1 MSLSH
6 TKKPRTK
13 QGKFEGSLQWNVYQR
28 HGGGAT
34 AISILVPSAAEK
46 SFCTLATSAQWT
58 PRTEADG

>member
-1 MSLSH
+1 MILSH

-34 AISILVPSAAEK
+34 AISTLPLSADEK
-46 SFCTLATSAQWT
+46 SNCTLVTWAQRRPMIST
-58 PRTEADG
+58 DG